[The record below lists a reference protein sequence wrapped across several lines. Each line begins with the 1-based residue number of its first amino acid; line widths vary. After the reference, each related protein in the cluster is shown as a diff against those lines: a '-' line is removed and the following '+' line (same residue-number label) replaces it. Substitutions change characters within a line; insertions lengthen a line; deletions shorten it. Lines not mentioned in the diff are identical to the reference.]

1 MANVVVHEDVVRF
14 ESGGTINLVKTSGGD
29 DYTIQNVVPGSLSFE
44 PPMPQQGLD
53 YTDRGVQQ
61 ARLQGDDGLG
71 SLSFRTRGTKY
82 DVASLMTILSAVNTT
97 ANTMIEWTV
106 TIKVPAYRGA
116 TTGTITVLVASR
128 NKIDFKAGTDF
139 DEIGVEMSVRSW
151 TAPVSGVY
159 P

>member
-1 MANVVVHEDVVRF
+1 MAISTIHPSVVRF
-14 ESGGTINLVKTSGGD
+14 ESGGLLVFSDGTDVLTIA
-29 DYTIQNVVPGSLSFE
+29 NVVPGSLSFE

-53 YTDRGVQQ
+53 YSDRGVQQ

-82 DVASLMTILSAVNTT
+82 FTKNLTEVLSAANTT
-97 ANTMIEWTV
+97 ANTMKEWTV
-106 TIKVPAYRGA
+106 TIKVPDYRGA

-139 DEIGVEMSVRSW
+139 DEIGVDMSVRSW